1 MAVTVTKN
9 VDIYLNAL
17 DRTIL
22 YNGIRKQISDSYWE
36 TNITPLLYDISVY
49 KLNYIFYIRF
59 KLIF

>member
-22 YNGIRKQISDSYWE
+22 YNGIRKQISDSYWD